1 MKLMRLESFGD
12 VQKMRREVDRLLED
26 IFTVRPR
33 HELTPLEVVWEPSVE
48 MFETDAEVVV
58 KAVLPNIDPK
68 QVEITVT
75 SDAITLKGETKHEG
89 EQKERNYY
97 KREMQYGTFLRT
109 LPFVAEVKSTEAKAT
124 YKDGVLE
131 VKVPKSER
139 AKATSVKVK
148 VEQ

>member
-1 MKLMRLESFGD
+1 MKLMRLEPFGD

-26 IFTVRPR
+26 IFTLRPM
-33 HELTPLEVVWEPSVE
+33 HALVPLEMAWEPSVE
-48 MFETDAEVVV
+48 MFETDTEVVV
-58 KAVLPNIDPK
+58 KAALPDIDPK

-75 SDAITLKGETKHEG
+75 NDAITFKGETKHE
-89 EQKERNYY
+89 EEHKERNYY
-97 KREMQYGTFLRT
+97 KREMQCGTFLRT
-109 LPFVAEVKSTEAKAT
+109 LPFLAEVKGTEAKAT

>member
-1 MKLMRLESFGD
+1 MKLMRLEPFGD
-12 VQKMRREVDRLLED
+12 LQKMRREVDRLLED
-26 IFTVRPR
+26 IFTLRPMPA
-33 HELTPLEVVWEPSVE
+33 LAPLEMVWEPPVE
-48 MFETDAEVVV
+48 MFETDTEVVV
-58 KAVLPNIDPK
+58 KAALSDIDPK

-75 SDAITLKGETKHEG
+75 NDAITLKGETKHE
-89 EQKERNYY
+89 EEHKERDYY

-109 LPFVAEVKSTEAKAT
+109 LPFLAEVKSTEAKAT

>member
-1 MKLMRLESFGD
+1 MRLMRLEPFGD
-12 VQKMRREVDRLLED
+12 VQKIRREVDRLFED
-26 IFTVRPR
+26 IFAGRP
-33 HELTPLEVVWEPSVE
+33 TYAPAPNGMQWEPPVE

-68 QVEITVT
+68 HVDITVT
-75 SDAITLKGETKHEG
+75 NDTITLQGETKHEEEHEG
-89 EQKERNYY
+89 RNYY
-97 KREMQYGTFLRT
+97 TREMQYGTFLRI
-109 LPFVAEVKSTEAKAT
+109 LPLQAEVKSAEAKAT

-139 AKATSVKVK
+139 AKTTSVKVK

>member
-1 MKLMRLESFGD
+1 MKLMRLEPFGD

-26 IFTVRPR
+26 IFTLRPLR
-33 HELTPLEVVWEPSVE
+33 ALAPLEMVWEPQVE
-48 MFETDAEVVV
+48 MFETDTEVVV
-58 KAVLPNIDPK
+58 KAALPDIDPK
-68 QVEITVT
+68 QMEITVT
-75 SDAITLKGETKHEG
+75 NDAITLRGETKHE
-89 EQKERNYY
+89 EEHKERNYY
-97 KREMQYGTFLRT
+97 KREMQYGTFLRI
-109 LPFVAEVKSTEAKAT
+109 LPFLAEVKGTESKAT

>member
-1 MKLMRLESFGD
+1 MRLMRLEPFGD

-26 IFTVRPR
+26 IFTNRPTY
-33 HELTPLEVVWEPSVE
+33 LPAPIGMQWEPPIE

-58 KAVLPNIDPK
+58 KAALPNIDPK
-68 QVEITVT
+68 NVDVTVT
-75 SDAITLKGETKHEG
+75 NDAITLKGETKHEEEHKG
-89 EQKERNYY
+89 RNYY
-97 KREMQYGTFLRT
+97 TREMQYGTFLRT
-109 LPFVAEVKSTEAKAT
+109 LPLLAEVKGAEAKAT

-131 VKVPKSER
+131 VRVPKSER